1 MLKSRFKNLHLVSS
15 FIEFEIDWL
24 LMKNMI
30 KKSLYHM
37 FLKCHHHLHLL
48 VDFESGLANKEI
60 DEDYNLNFFEMIVRT
75 SELTKENVD
84 K

>member
-1 MLKSRFKNLHLVSS
+1 
-15 FIEFEIDWL
+15 
-24 LMKNMI
+24 
-30 KKSLYHM
+30 M

-60 DEDYNLNFFEMIVRT
+60 DEDYNLIFFEMIVRT
-75 SELTKENVD
+75 SELTKKNVD